1 MTIEDIVSSWNT
13 TPFLFVGSGMTR
25 RYLGLPD
32 WKGLLQ
38 HFVEVISE
46 DPFAYS
52 AYENKACSFPC
63 PAGVLPKVAELL
75 QKDFDERW
83 FADKAIRTLD
93 EPGLEKVKKGVSP
106 FKMEVANYIK
116 QSSVCI
122 TAYAEEITAFSSLAS
137 HSLSGVITTNYDSF
151 LEDQFHGY
159 TKYVGQNELIFSA
172 VQGVAEIYKIHGSV
186 ETPESLVINERDYLL
201 FEEKSAYLAAKL
213 LTIFMEYPMIFMG
226 YSISDANI
234 LKIVRSI
241 VNCLDSRQ
249 IDKLEERFIFV
260 EYNPDATAI
269 EITPFTLMI
278 EDKPLKMRKISLS
291 NFLPLYNALS
301 KKRSKLPVRIL
312 RRFKE
317 ELYSYTITHQPTAH
331 LKVAQI
337 DDGRIKDDDFAL
349 AIGRVSEMGYRGL
362 SSIKSDEWYRNVI
375 LDDIIDFSA
384 DDLLK
389 YAFADLLKQSSNRLP
404 IHKYLALSKISHP
417 ECEKYA
423 ATRTFDT
430 IISNTYR
437 KNSQGRG
444 AYTSVREIWQ
454 KEKGNYERATRLM
467 SYLAEDMFDIGEL
480 EVVLLEMFETDV
492 NVLQNV
498 PAIVRSNI
506 RRLIMVYDYLKWG
519 KEKEPSA

>member
-1 MTIEDIVSSWNT
+1 MNIEDIVSSWNT

-25 RYLGLPD
+25 RYLGLPN

-38 HFVEVISE
+38 HFVEVISD
-46 DPFAYS
+46 DPLAYS
-52 AYENKACSFPC
+52 AYENKARSLPC
-63 PAGVLPKVAELL
+63 PAGELPKVAELL

-83 FADKAIRTLD
+83 FADKLIRTLD
-93 EPGLEKVKKGVSP
+93 EAGLEQVKKGVSP

-116 QSSVCI
+116 QSSSFVPG
-122 TAYAEEITAFSSLAS
+122 YAEEITAFSSLAS
-137 HSLSGVITTNYDSF
+137 NSLSGVITTNYDSF

-159 TKYVGQNELIFSA
+159 TKYIGQNELIFSA
-172 VQGVAEIYKIHGSV
+172 VQGIAEIYKIHGSV

-201 FEEKSAYLAAKL
+201 FDEKSAYLAAKL

-226 YSISDANI
+226 YSISDTNI
-234 LKIVRSI
+234 LKIVRAI
-241 VNCLDSRQ
+241 VNCLDSKQ

-260 EYNPDATAI
+260 EYNPEATSI

-278 EDKPLKMRKISLS
+278 DDKPLKMRKISLA
-291 NFLPLYNALS
+291 NFLPLYNALT
-301 KKRSKLPVRIL
+301 KKKSKLPVRIL

-362 SSIKSDEWYRNVI
+362 SSIKSDEWCRNVI
-375 LDDIIDFSA
+375 LDDITDFSA

-389 YAFADLLKQSSNRLP
+389 YAFADLLKQSSGKLP
-404 IHKYLALSKISHP
+404 IHKYLATAQNSYP
-417 ECEKYA
+417 EYEQYA

-430 IISNTYR
+430 IISNTY
-437 KNSQGRG
+437 KKHPQGRS
-444 AYTSVREIWQ
+444 AYTSVREIWT
-454 KEKGNYERATRLM
+454 KEKDNLEKATRM
-467 SYLAEDMFDIGEL
+467 MAYLTEDMFDVDEL
-480 EVVLLEMFETDV
+480 GSVLTELFEEDV

-498 PAIVRSNI
+498 PSGARTNI
-506 RRLIMVYDYLKWG
+506 RRLIMIYDYLKWG
-519 KEKEPSA
+519 KGKEPSA